1 MITIVELVKFREG
14 RYGKH
19 ARKTRNS
26 VSEMIAT
33 VFASGSFPRCAP
45 AMQDTCLILQP
56 LPGRWQLVFVYS

>member
-33 VFASGSFPRCAP
+33 VFASGSFLRCAS
-45 AMQDTCLILQP
+45 AMQEYVSHSSTIAWALA
-56 LPGRWQLVFVYS
+56 VS